1 LGARRGQAPRH
12 VHVLPARHRP
22 HLKSAN

>member
-1 LGARRGQAPRH
+1 LGARREQAPRH